1 MASTAKKMAK
11 GRTNKAAVTKKQWKH
26 WYKTT
31 LAARRLDDEAV
42 KYIRKGMGWG
52 YHATFAGH
60 DGIQLQVGL
69 AFRAGKD
76 FMFGYYRDTLTS
88 YAAGMSLYELMLN
101 GLSRADDP
109 CSGGRHMSNHFGKP
123 EIGIQ
128 NVSSCTGN
136 HYLHAVGVA
145 RGIKYYREQA
155 GEPSEETSVAIASC
169 GDSATSEGYVFE
181 AINGAANE
189 KLPVLFVI
197 QNNHIGISVPLSS
210 STANHERVSQN
221 YAGIKNLL
229 IVQVDGTCAESCHVA
244 VERCLDYIR
253 SGKGPALLEG
263 DCIRLNAH
271 SNSDRQTLYR
281 SDAEIETLEA
291 GDPLPKLRAKLRA
304 SGVSERSV
312 KEIEAE
318 VEVEL
323 KDAQKRGESAA
334 TPDPASVLDFVTP
347 PQVFLPGADDSSHLG
362 EGQWKIRE
370 AINETLKAEFRRNP
384 DTFLWGQD
392 CATKDKGGVFNVTK
406 GMLQE
411 FGGSRVRNA
420 PIAED
425 FIVGTANGICRY
437 KDDIRVVVE
446 AAQFADYIWPAMEQI
461 VETSHDYYRSN
472 GAWSPAITARLCCGG
487 YIGGGLYHSQSVEG
501 LFSALPGIR
510 IVMPA
515 FADDAAG
522 LLRTC
527 MRSRGLNFFLEPK
540 FLYNQLFAQGPD
552 CDDEYAIPFGKA
564 RCRRQGEHLSIVT
577 YGTPVHYAL
586 RAARKLAEEGIE
598 VEVLDLRSI
607 KPFDEEAIV
616 ATVRKTGRVIVAT
629 EDSPFG
635 TFAGE
640 IAGFIAESAF
650 DWLDAPVMR
659 VTSKE
664 APVAF
669 SRIIENERML
679 SEADIIDAARRLI
692 SY

>member
-1 MASTAKKMAK
+1 MATKAKSK
-11 GRTNKAAVTKKQWKH
+11 GRAKRASITKDQWTH
-26 WYKTT
+26 WYRTT

-52 YHATFAGH
+52 YHAAFAGH

-69 AFRAGKD
+69 AFRPNKD
-76 FMFGYYRDTLTS
+76 FMFGYYRDTLSS

-145 RGIKYYREQA
+145 RAIKYYREQA
-155 GEPSEETSVAIASC
+155 GEPVEDTAIAIAST

-189 KLPVLFVI
+189 QLPVLFVI
-197 QNNHIGISVPLSS
+197 QNNHYGISVPLSS
-210 STANHERVSQN
+210 STANHERISEN
-221 YAGIKNLL
+221 FSGIKNLH
-229 IVQVDGTCAESCHVA
+229 IEHVDGTDAESCFHGVNK
-244 VERCLDYIR
+244 CLEYIR
-253 SGKGPALLEG
+253 SGAGPALIEG
-263 DCIRLNAH
+263 ECVRIHAH
-271 SNSDRQTLYR
+271 SNSDRHTLYR
-281 SDAEIETLEA
+281 SDEEIDELA
-291 GDPLPKLRAKLRA
+291 SQDPLPKLRAQVRA
-304 SGVSERSV
+304 AGVAERTL
-312 KEIEAE
+312 KALEAE
-318 VEVEL
+318 VEEEL
-323 KDAQKRGESAA
+323 KDAQTRGEAAA
-334 TPDPASVLDFVTP
+334 TPDPETVLDFVTP
-347 PQVFLPGADDSSHLG
+347 PQVWLPGSDSPDHLG
-362 EGQWKIRE
+362 DDTWKLRE
-370 AINETLKAEFRRNP
+370 AINETLKVEFRRNP

-392 CATKDKGGVFNVTK
+392 CASEDKGGVFNVTK

-411 FGGSRVRNA
+411 FGGARVRNA

-437 KDDIRVVVE
+437 KDDIHVVIE
-446 AAQFADYIWPAMEQI
+446 AAQFADYVWPAMEQI

-472 GAWSPAITARLCCGG
+472 GAWSPAITCRLASCA
-487 YIGGGLYHSQSVEG
+487 YIGGGLYHSQTVEG
-501 LFSALPGIR
+501 LFSALPGVR

-527 MRSRGLNFFLEPK
+527 LRSRGLNFFLEPK
-540 FLYNQLFAQGPD
+540 FLYNQLFAQGPS
-552 CDDEYAIPFGKA
+552 CDDGYAIPFGKA
-564 RCRRQGEHLSIVT
+564 RLRREGKDVSIIT
-577 YGTPVHYAL
+577 YGTPVHFAL
-586 RAARKLAEEGIE
+586 RAAKKLIDEGID
-598 VEVLDLRSI
+598 VEVLDLRSL
-607 KPFDEEAIV
+607 KPFDEEAV
-616 ATVRKTGRVIVAT
+616 LATVRKTGRVIVAS

-635 TFAGE
+635 TYAGE
-640 IAGFIAESAF
+640 IAAFVAQQGF
-650 DWLDAPVMR
+650 DWLDAPVTR

-669 SRIIENERML
+669 SRILENARML
-679 SEADIIDAARRLI
+679 SEAQIAEAVRRVVA
-692 SY
+692 Y